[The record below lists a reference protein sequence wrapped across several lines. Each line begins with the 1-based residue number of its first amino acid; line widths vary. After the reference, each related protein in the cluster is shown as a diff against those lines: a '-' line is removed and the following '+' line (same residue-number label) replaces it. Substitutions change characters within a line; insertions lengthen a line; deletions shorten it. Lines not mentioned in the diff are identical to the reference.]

1 LPFEQSQFSTVKV
14 LLGLAR
20 GIDRIFLDIQ
30 IISKEQYRLLNRA
43 DRAIKLQKAQGL
55 CQNQDMRK

>member
-20 GIDRIFLDIQ
+20 GIDRIFLDTQ